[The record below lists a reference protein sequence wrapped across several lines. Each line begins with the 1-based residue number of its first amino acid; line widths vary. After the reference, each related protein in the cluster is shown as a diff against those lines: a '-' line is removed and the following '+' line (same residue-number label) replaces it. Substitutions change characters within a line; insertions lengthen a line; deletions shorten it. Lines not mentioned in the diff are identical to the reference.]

1 MKINYFI
8 LPLLFF
14 VFCFLGS
21 IYLFTI
27 PGEELPT
34 MSWLKIPYL
43 DKYIHIGIF
52 FTLCVTA
59 ATIRSRFSNGKITY
73 LVIAIISTVFIFYG
87 IGVEYYQENFVE
99 GRAFELA
106 DILADSIGCLLF
118 LVWFYFGGFAKKSW
132 PL

>member
-8 LPLLFF
+8 LPFLFF
-14 VFCFLGS
+14 LFCFLGS

-27 PGEELPT
+27 PGKDLPT
-34 MSWLKIPYL
+34 MCWLRIPYL
-43 DKYIHIGIF
+43 DKYIHVGIF
-52 FTLCVTA
+52 FTLCITA
-59 ATIRSRFSNGKITY
+59 TSIRSRFSNGQISY
-73 LVIAIISTVFIFYG
+73 LVIAIISIVFIVYG
-87 IGVEYYQENFVE
+87 IGVEYYQENYVE

-118 LVWFYFGGFAKKSW
+118 VVWFYIGGFVKKSW